1 MKYKILFKSG
11 VKIDVVEAVYK
22 DLCKEVLKMKKR
34 GDKHILV
41 ENGDDATHVYCLDN
55 IDALY
60 TEGTL

>member
-22 DLCKEVLKMKKR
+22 NLCEGMEKRKM
-34 GDKHILV
+34 GDVNLLV
-41 ENGDDATHVYCLDN
+41 AKGDDATHVYCLDN

-60 TEGTL
+60 TEGSL